1 MVRTLL
7 RMLGVP
13 NGTGDQATAVAQGF
27 EHLDF
32 GPLIEAHQEVAPYCL
47 AAAMEVP
54 QQADASG

>member
-1 MVRTLL
+1 
-7 RMLGVP
+7 MLGVP